1 MVYLGVQRELPK
13 DSSHLLTCSSDPR
26 FVHPPFF
33 FLNSFSSLD
42 NPNPPAWGLHAKTQ
56 RKSSTWKY
64 SLSHIQITKIQI

>member
-13 DSSHLLTCSSDPR
+13 DSSHLLTYSSNPKI
-26 FVHPPFF
+26 VPFF
-33 FLNSFSSLD
+33 FFFLSSFSSLD

-64 SLSHIQITKIQI
+64 SLPHIEITKIQI